1 MYVWVLTNVQPHVIS
16 YLYTV
21 QADQPMFAMEYLAGG
36 TLSERMAS
44 AALGLTEAWMT
55 FRQLASALRYVHDQ
69 GILHRDI
76 KPNNILRTENGSRVV
91 LADFGLA
98 TRLDQGEVCRDV
110 CGTSHTTA
118 PEVYRKKYGFPA
130 DIWSLGVTMMIAF
143 GRITIPK
150 GESWRM
156 RDVREQGDNEASRRC
171 NSWLAK
177 VQHRA
182 EQLPDDLSSVKR
194 LVHTGPR
201 DRWSAQELDDH
212 LRTKSSR
219 NQPSEQTSDGN
230 SRDERPSPRIPQTKR
245 PKHVRFKDKSESSK
259 PTSDKVKGSG
269 KRK

>member
-1 MYVWVLTNVQPHVIS
+1 MCIRVLTNVQPHVIS

-44 AALGLTEAWMT
+44 GAFGLAEAWMT

-69 GILHRDI
+69 GIIHRDV
-76 KPNNILRTENGSRVV
+76 KPQNILFSENGCRVV

-98 TRLDQGEVCRDV
+98 IRLDREEDCEDV
-110 CGTSHTTA
+110 CGSAHTTA
-118 PEVYRKKYGFPA
+118 PEVYRMEYSFPA
-130 DIWSLGVTMMIAF
+130 DVWSVGVTMMIAF
-143 GRITIPK
+143 GRITIPR
-150 GESWRM
+150 GHLWRM
-156 RDVREQGDNEASRRC
+156 RDVRVQGKSEATRLC
-171 NSWLAK
+171 NSWLAEVK
-177 VQHRA
+177 RRA
-182 EQLPDDLSSVKR
+182 EQLPDDLSSVKSLLR
-194 LVHTGPR
+194 TQPR

-245 PKHVRFKDKSESSK
+245 TKHVRFKDKSESSK